1 MVRWN
6 TYKKNALQAAFEVSD
21 VQGYKE
27 NREILTRL
35 IDITLYLARQGKAFR
50 GDDESATSSNQ
61 GNFLQLVQMFSQYD
75 SVLAGYIWIM
85 SMTRKWNCN
94 IDLSTAY
101 AVVDGVMDTL
111 SNLRTEE
118 QFGKLFKSATEK
130 AEAAGISIPTVS
142 PGQQRQRRVPAKYWQ
157 STNAATESH
166 SFQSVEDYYRGKVY
180 YSFID
185 VLSQELKRRFR
196 GDGETESS
204 KILNALHTL
213 TKANNWIGKDAMGPD
228 SLDAVHMLCEF
239 CGGEEQ
245 KLKTELRVLH
255 ASFPNTC
262 TMKGIFKTLRDNSGQ
277 NIFPTLVE
285 MIRTYATIPVS
296 TATVERSFSK
306 LKLVKDTLR
315 SQCTEER
322 LSDLLLLAIE
332 KDIPVIHS
340 EVINIYRDM
349 APRRWL
355 L

>member
-1 MVRWN
+1 MTEQEPPDTAAGDAKMYLKAIDFEFFLCLEIATPVFEV
-6 TYKKNALQAAFEVSD
+6 TALASDALQ
-21 VQGYKE
+21 
-27 NREILTRL
+27 
-35 IDITLYLARQGKAFR
+35 
-50 GDDESATSSNQ
+50 
-61 GNFLQLVQMFSQYD
+61 
-75 SVLAGYIWIM
+75 
-85 SMTRKWNCN
+85 NCD

-101 AVVDGVMDTL
+101 TVVDGVMDSL

-130 AEAAGISIPTVS
+130 AEASAS
-142 PGQQRQRRVPAKYWQ
+142 PQSPPRTAK
-157 STNAATESH
+157 AEEE
-166 SFQSVEDYYRGKVY
+166 VENRAQGFSCLFPKHMHH
-180 YSFID
+180 
-185 VLSQELKRRFR
+185 E
-196 GDGETESS
+196 GD
-204 KILNALHTL
+204 I
-213 TKANNWIGKDAMGPD
+213 
-228 SLDAVHMLCEF
+228 
-239 CGGEEQ
+239 
-245 KLKTELRVLH
+245 
-255 ASFPNTC
+255 
-262 TMKGIFKTLRDNSGQ
+262 KTLRDNSGQ

-322 LSDLLLLAIE
+322 LSDLLLLLAIE